1 MKVLLRLFITGRTA
15 SSEATL
21 ANIRRVCEGELHLEY
36 ELEVIDLLENP
47 GAAERHNITVTPT
60 LVRELPLPGSRITGD
75 VSSHAQLRS
84 LLGKLRVVGM
94 LLLLLVTR
102 PMSAQIPELY
112 DEWRWV
118 RFDLYSGLSSPQI
131 LNIVELPSG
140 VPWVH
145 LRSGLVWYDGFQWRD
160 VPLDSAES
168 AEISRGR
175 VSADSDGVILVIS
188 PNVYRV
194 TSSGA
199 TRLAP
204 SVNGAP
210 VAVQRAFSLANL
222 GIMLQGDTALYLY
235 RRDTTVL
242 VPSPYQH
249 TLVRTP
255 DNPFGLYQTTNGV
268 LWLNA
273 PQGLFRRVENGWRLW
288 FAPPEGEDLTIYSI
302 VESPRGVGALSAR
315 LNVRQVSIEW
325 IGDRITRTE
334 ITDPSTA
341 LMTAEISP
349 DGIII
354 AQRSSGVLTMYAGGS
369 WQLVNPPPNPMLNA
383 RVFRFRT
390 NGDLW
395 VGKEGSLYLCSISS
409 RRWTILESGVPLETK
424 SINEILLAPD
434 STLWVGT
441 SDGIMTYRKGR
452 PASRI
457 DQAAGIPLH
466 AVTGLARD
474 PEGNIWAS
482 SGGSFDG
489 AFCWDG
495 KSWKHYGAEEGLGDS
510 RIHRILPDRQ
520 GRLWFLTISA
530 YGPGLQPT
538 TEHGVYILDKGR
550 FSHIGV
556 EDGLLDGRV
565 YTFAQDSAGAYWFGT
580 LTGVS
585 MLKGGTWKYWTRK
598 DGLISNKVF
607 ALAVDHSGRVWF
619 GHQSDGLGYFDE
631 NERPRYVDQTEGMT
645 SRRVWDIGAGPDGK
659 LWVATR
665 DGLFV
670 NNNGIWAMIGLAQG
684 LPNPYLW
691 PLLITDDRVY
701 IGTSGT
707 GVAVLQ
713 YSLLETPP
721 PRVHFKDPVQQGSSS
736 VISWQVEAPWELIPS
751 SEVKVRYRVDDH
763 SWSEW
768 SERRSATLTGLAIGP
783 HTIAVQ
789 STGIIGQVSRTPQS
803 LAFDVQPPLFLRPVF
818 YLPVGVLLAA
828 FAILVIVS
836 VRRKREYD
844 RTMREQDARFRAV
857 VEHQTEL
864 ILRLLPDGRLSF
876 VNEAFCRLLQ
886 KTRNALVGQKISAV
900 MVQDG
905 GAESFDLLLHVMPG
919 ARPVEIDRRF
929 HTATGEYRWLRWTST
944 AISGDSGEVAE
955 IQMIGRDITERKAA
969 EENLVRNEERYRIV
983 AEQTGQ
989 LVYDYD
995 IPSGMI
1001 TWSGAISEVTGFSAD
1016 EFRAVTI
1023 HEREQMI
1030 HEEDRA
1036 PATQELDRSIS
1047 SGRQYRIAYRFRH
1060 KTGAYIDV
1068 FDNGIFLPDA
1078 QGKSVRMLGTMTDI
1092 TERRRAEAQIAASL
1106 KEKEVLLKE
1115 IHHRV
1120 KNNLQVIS
1128 SLLNLQ
1134 AANVVDP
1141 QTLEQLRESQNRI
1154 RSMALIHERLYQSG
1168 NLARIDFGEYA
1179 RSLVSFLA
1187 RSYSVPGVQVQV
1199 NVQDIELPVNTG
1211 IPCGLIINELVSNAL
1226 KYAFPNER
1234 EGEVE
1239 IRLEVTP
1246 DRIAVLS
1253 VRDDGIGLPREFDY
1267 QDTTTLGL
1275 QLVNTLTK
1283 QLNGTI
1289 GLIRDRGTTFSITFP
1304 VEA

>member
-1 MKVLLRLFITGRTA
+1 MNSRFRPDRTVVHKHSLMCAAGVLLI
-15 SSEATL
+15 
-21 ANIRRVCEGELHLEY
+21 
-36 ELEVIDLLENP
+36 
-47 GAAERHNITVTPT
+47 
-60 LVRELPLPGSRITGD
+60 
-75 VSSHAQLRS
+75 
-84 LLGKLRVVGM
+84 
-94 LLLLLVTR
+94 LLVTR
-102 PMSAQIPELY
+102 PLSAQLPELY

-118 RFDLYSGLSSPQI
+118 RFDLYSGLASPQI

-145 LRSGLVWYDGFQWRD
+145 LRSGLVWYDGFQWQD
-160 VPLDSAES
+160 VPFDSAES
-168 AEISRGR
+168 AGISRGL

-194 TSSGA
+194 TSRGA

-204 SVNGAP
+204 SVNGAQ
-210 VAVQRAFSLANL
+210 VAVERAFYLANL
-222 GIMLQGDTALYLY
+222 GIMLQSDTALFLY

-249 TLVRTP
+249 PLVRTP
-255 DNPFGLYQTTNGV
+255 DNPFGLHQTMNGA

-273 PQGLFRRVENGWRLW
+273 PQGLFRWVENGWRLW

-302 VESPRGVGALSAR
+302 VENPGGVGAMSAR
-315 LNVRQVSIEW
+315 LNVRQVNVDW
-325 IGDRITRTE
+325 AGDRITRTE
-334 ITDPSTA
+334 IADPSSALTA
-341 LMTAEISP
+341 AEISP
-349 DGIII
+349 DGTII
-354 AQRSSGVLTMYAGGS
+354 AQRSSGVLTICAGGV
-369 WQLVNPPPNPMLNA
+369 WQLVNPPPTPMLNA
-383 RVFRFRT
+383 IVFRFRA

-409 RRWTILESGVPLETK
+409 RRWTILESGVPPETK
-424 SINEILLAPD
+424 SINEMLFAPD

-441 SDGIMTYRKGR
+441 SEGIMTYRDGR
-452 PASRI
+452 PTARFE
-457 DQAAGIPLH
+457 QAAGIPLH

-474 PEGNIWAS
+474 REGNIWAC
-482 SGGSFDG
+482 SGASFDG

-495 KSWKHYGAEEGLGDS
+495 KIWKHYGAAEGLSDS

-530 YGPGLQPT
+530 YGPGLRPT
-538 TEHGVYILDKGR
+538 TEHGAYILEKGR

-556 EDGLLDGRV
+556 EDGLLDDRV
-565 YTFAQDSAGAYWFGT
+565 YAFAQDSAGAYWFGT

-619 GHQSDGLGYFDE
+619 GHQLDGLGYFDE
-631 NERPRYVDQTEGMT
+631 NERPHYVDQTEGMT
-645 SRRVWDIGAGPDGK
+645 SRRVWNIGVGPDGK
-659 LWVATR
+659 LWVASR

-670 NNNGIWAMIGLAQG
+670 NNNGIWAMIGSAQG

-691 PLLITDDRVY
+691 PLVITDDRVY

-707 GVAVLQ
+707 GVAILE

-721 PRVHFKDPVQQGSSS
+721 PRVQFKDPVQQGSSS

-751 SEVKVRYRVDDH
+751 SEVKVRYRVDDR
-763 SWSEW
+763 SWSAW
-768 SERRSATLTGLAIGP
+768 SERRSVTMTGLAIGS
-783 HTIAVQ
+783 HTLAVQ
-789 STGIIGQVSRTPQS
+789 SKGIIGQVSRTPQS
-803 LAFDVQPPLFLRPVF
+803 LTFEVQPPLFLRPVF

-828 FAILVIVS
+828 VAILVIVS

-844 RTMREQDARFRAV
+844 RTVRERDARFRAV

-864 ILRLLPDGRLSF
+864 ILRLLPDGKLSF

-886 KTRNALVGQKISAV
+886 KTRDALVGQKITAV
-900 MVQDG
+900 MGQDG
-905 GAESFDLLLHVMPG
+905 DAESLDLLFHVTPG

-929 HTATGEYRWLRWTST
+929 RTTSGEDRWLRWTSS

-955 IQMIGRDITERKAA
+955 IQMIGRDITERRAA
-969 EENLVRNEERYRIV
+969 EENLMRSEERYRIV

-995 IPSGMI
+995 IPSGSI
-1001 TWSGAISEVTGFSAD
+1001 TWSGAISAVTGFSAD

-1023 HEREQMI
+1023 REWEQMI

-1036 PATQELDRSIS
+1036 AAMEELDRSMS
-1047 SGRQYRIAYRFRH
+1047 SGRQYRINYRFRH
-1060 KTGAYIDV
+1060 KTGPYIDV

-1078 QGKSVRMLGTMTDI
+1078 RGQSGRMLGTMTDI
-1092 TERRRAEAQIAASL
+1092 TERRRAEALIVASL

-1168 NLARIDFGEYA
+1168 NLARIDFGEYM
-1179 RSLVSFLA
+1179 RSLVGFLA
-1187 RSYSVPGVQVQV
+1187 RSYSVRGVRVQV
-1199 NVQDIELPVNTG
+1199 NVQNIELPVNAA

-1234 EGEVE
+1234 GGEVE

-1246 DRIAVLS
+1246 DQNAVLS
-1253 VRDDGIGLPREFDY
+1253 VRDDGVGLPHELDY
-1267 QDTTTLGL
+1267 QNTTTLGL
-1275 QLVNTLTK
+1275 QLVNTLTR
-1283 QLNGTI
+1283 QLKGTI
-1289 GLIRDRGTTFSITFP
+1289 GLDRDRGTTFSITFP
-1304 VEA
+1304 MEA

>member
-1 MKVLLRLFITGRTA
+1 MNFHPRPDRTVVLRRTLLRA
-15 SSEATL
+15 
-21 ANIRRVCEGELHLEY
+21 
-36 ELEVIDLLENP
+36 
-47 GAAERHNITVTPT
+47 
-60 LVRELPLPGSRITGD
+60 
-75 VSSHAQLRS
+75 
-84 LLGKLRVVGM
+84 VGM
-94 LLLLLVTR
+94 VFLLLVTR
-102 PMSAQIPELY
+102 PLFAQLPELY
-112 DEWRWV
+112 DDWRWV

-145 LRSGLVWYDGFQWRD
+145 LRSGLVWYDGFQWQD
-160 VPLDSAES
+160 VPLDSLES
-168 AEISRGR
+168 AEISRGL
-175 VSADSDGVILVIS
+175 VSADSDGVVLVIS

-194 TSSGA
+194 TSRGA
-199 TRLAP
+199 TRLTP

-210 VAVQRAFSLANL
+210 VAVQRAFSLPNM
-222 GIMLQGDTALYLY
+222 GIVLQGDTALFLY
-235 RRDTTVL
+235 RRGTTVL
-242 VPSPYQH
+242 LPSPYQH
-249 TLVRTP
+249 ALVRTP
-255 DNPFGLYQTTNGV
+255 DNPFGLYQTANGV

-273 PQGLFRRVENGWRLW
+273 PRGLFRWAENGWRLW
-288 FAPPEGEDLTIYSI
+288 FAPPDGEDLLIYSI

-315 LNVRQVSIEW
+315 LNVRHVSIDW
-325 IGDRITRTE
+325 VGDRITRTE

-341 LMTAEISP
+341 LTMAEISP

-354 AQRSSGVLTMYAGGS
+354 AQRNSGVLTMYAGGA
-369 WQLVNPPPNPMLNA
+369 WHLVSPPPTPMLNA

-409 RRWTILESGVPLETK
+409 HRWTILESGVSPDTK
-424 SINEILLAPD
+424 SINELLLAPD

-441 SDGIMTYRKGR
+441 SDGIMTYRAGR
-452 PASRI
+452 PATRI
-457 DQAAGIPLH
+457 DQAAGIPLGV
-466 AVTGLARD
+466 VTGLACDR
-474 PEGNIWAS
+474 EGNIWAS
-482 SGGSFDG
+482 SGSSFEG
-489 AFCWDG
+489 ACCWDG
-495 KSWKHYGAEEGLGDS
+495 KSWKHYRAAEGLSDS

-538 TEHGVYILDKGR
+538 TEDGAYILDKGR

-556 EDGLLDGRV
+556 KDGLLDDRV
-565 YTFAQDSAGAYWFGT
+565 YAFAQDSAGAYWFGT

-585 MLKGGTWKYWTRK
+585 MLDGGTWKYWTKK
-598 DGLISNKVF
+598 DGLASNKVF
-607 ALAVDHSGRVWF
+607 GLAVDHSGRVWF
-619 GHQSDGLGYFDE
+619 GHQFDGLGYFDE
-631 NERPRYVDQTEGMT
+631 NKRPHYVDQAEGMT
-645 SRRVWDIGAGPDGK
+645 SRAVWNIVAGPDGK

-665 DGLFV
+665 EGLFV
-670 NNNGIWAMIGLAQG
+670 NNNGIWAMIGSAQG

-701 IGTSGT
+701 IGTSGS
-707 GVAVLQ
+707 GVAILQ

-721 PRVHFKDPVQQGSSS
+721 PRVHFKDPIQQGSSS

-751 SEVKVRYRVDDH
+751 SEVKVRYRVDEH

-768 SERRSATLTGLAIGP
+768 SDRRSVTLTGLPIGS
-783 HTIAVQ
+783 HKLALQ
-789 STGIIGQVSRTPQS
+789 SKGIMGQVSRTPQS
-803 LAFDVQPPLFLRPVF
+803 LTFGVQPPLLLRPVF

-828 FAILVIVS
+828 VAILVIVS
-836 VRRKREYD
+836 VRRKQEYD

-857 VEHQTEL
+857 VEHQTEM
-864 ILRLLPDGRLSF
+864 ILRLLPDGKLSF
-876 VNEAFCRLLQ
+876 VNEAFCRLLR
-886 KTRNALVGQKISAV
+886 KPRTALVGQKITAV
-900 MVQDG
+900 MDQDG
-905 GAESFDLLLHVMPG
+905 SAESFDRLLHVTANG
-919 ARPVEIDRRF
+919 RPVEIDSLFR
-929 HTATGEYRWLRWTST
+929 TASGDDRWLRWTSS
-944 AISGDSGEVAE
+944 AISGDAGEVAE

-969 EENLVRNEERYRIV
+969 EDNLVRSEERYRIV

-989 LVYDYD
+989 VVYDYN
-995 IPSGMI
+995 IPSGAI
-1001 TWSGAISEVTGFSAD
+1001 TWSGAISEVTGFTAE
-1016 EFRAVTI
+1016 EFGAVTI
-1023 HEREQMI
+1023 HEWEQMI
-1030 HEEDRA
+1030 HEEDRVA
-1036 PATQELDRSIS
+1036 AMEELDRSMS

-1060 KTGAYIDV
+1060 KTGTYIDV
-1068 FDNGIFLPDA
+1068 FDNGIFLADP
-1078 QGKSVRMLGTMTDI
+1078 QGNSVRMLGTMTDI
-1092 TERRRAEAQIAASL
+1092 TERRRADMQIAASL

-1134 AANVVDP
+1134 AANVVDS

-1168 NLARIDFGEYA
+1168 NLARIDFAEYT
-1179 RSLVSFLA
+1179 RSLVGFLA
-1187 RSYSVPGVQVQV
+1187 RSYGVPGVQVQV
-1199 NVQDIELPVNTG
+1199 NVQNIDLPVNTA

-1234 EGEVE
+1234 GGEVE
-1239 IRLEVTP
+1239 IRVEAAPEGT
-1246 DRIAVLS
+1246 AVVS
-1253 VRDDGIGLPREFDY
+1253 VRDDGIGLPHELDY
-1267 QDTTTLGL
+1267 QNTATLGL